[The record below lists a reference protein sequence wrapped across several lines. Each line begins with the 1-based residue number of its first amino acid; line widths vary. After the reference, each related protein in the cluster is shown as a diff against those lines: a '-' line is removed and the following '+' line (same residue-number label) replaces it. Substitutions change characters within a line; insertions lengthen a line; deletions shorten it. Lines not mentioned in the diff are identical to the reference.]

1 MHIERV
7 SRNQNNIT
15 KYLYK
20 ATLPKKT
27 YYKLINPSGEVI
39 AGCRRLRGQH
49 CLEARKVKQGV
60 VLIIYPRRKNET
72 SITAVRCSACE

>member
-39 AGCRRLRGQH
+39 AASATLGNEVNVDPKV
-49 CLEARKVKQGV
+49 LEIQ
-60 VLIIYPRRKNET
+60 
-72 SITAVRCSACE
+72 